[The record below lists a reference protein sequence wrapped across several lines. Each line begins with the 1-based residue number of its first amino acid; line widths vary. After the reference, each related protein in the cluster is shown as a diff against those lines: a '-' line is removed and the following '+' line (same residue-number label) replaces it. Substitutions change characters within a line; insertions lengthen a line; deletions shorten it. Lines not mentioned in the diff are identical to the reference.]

1 MNGILLELYHSAPD
15 NSFHENRLNQH
26 VMYFMKDFSDG
37 RLLPRFRRGLL
48 REVPPQD
55 DGLPVGLFVEA
66 LVDVVG
72 HLSDS
77 TVDFATLTHFNTFTT
92 VRCPSFCVRLLCS
105 AVIIAAETET

>member
-66 LVDVVG
+66 LLDVVG

-77 TVDFATLTHFNTFTT
+77 TVDFATLTSTHLPLYA
-92 VRCPSFCVRLLCS
+92 VRVS
-105 AVIIAAETET
+105 A